1 MLTFQGSKSG
11 CSDYS
16 QLTMPSRRCGRNR
29 GFYSP
34 IRTDIVGDHPPVIYA
49 KVNKKGK
56 KFHQQ
61 RGHENELNIFNTSSE
76 SSIRDGDCDAVSAET
91 PLVTTS
97 DDGRSS
103 SNSDEAKYNRNEESG
118 KMNKMNTIQYDDRES
133 QV

>member
-1 MLTFQGSKSG
+1 MTFQGSKSG
-11 CSDYS
+11 CSDYN
-16 QLTMPSRRCGRNR
+16 QLTMPNRKCGRSR

-34 IRTDIVGDHPPVIYA
+34 ISTDVVTDHHPPVIYA
-49 KVNKKGK
+49 KVDKKGK
-56 KFHQQ
+56 KFHQK

-76 SSIRDGDCDAVSAET
+76 SSIRDGDCDAISAET

-103 SNSDEAKYNRNEESG
+103 SNSEEAKYNRSEESG
-118 KMNKMNTIQYDDRES
+118 KINKIKTIQYDDRES

>member
-1 MLTFQGSKSG
+1 MDVVS
-11 CSDYS
+11 
-16 QLTMPSRRCGRNR
+16 N
-29 GFYSP
+29 
-34 IRTDIVGDHPPVIYA
+34 HPPVIYA
-49 KVNKKGK
+49 KVDKKGK
-56 KFHQQ
+56 KFRQQQ

-103 SNSDEAKYNRNEESG
+103 SHSEEAKYNRSEETG